1 MQNQTI
7 GQMQPI
13 VHAQQ
18 LAMDGMAMSKDLG
31 GLRCPGIIRGASRVR
46 ESPARDGCT
55 TPIAGRL
62 FYPPASTKELHD
74 LMALGVRLR

>member
-7 GQMQPI
+7 GQMQSL

-31 GLRCPGIIRGASRVR
+31 GLRCPGIIRGGDGAHPGSRQAVLPTGIN
-46 ESPARDGCT
+46 EGIARPHG
-55 TPIAGRL
+55 A
-62 FYPPASTKELHD
+62 
-74 LMALGVRLR
+74 RLR